1 MAFIHDSIRSYNITD
16 IPKIPLW
23 DSNNNVD

>member
-1 MAFIHDSIRSYNITD
+1 MAFIHDSIRTYNIID
-16 IPKIPLW
+16 FPKIPVQ